1 MGSEMNRMMNYIKYG
16 LSLKT
21 TSADGHEYF
30 LVGINFNK
38 KWQIVEPSPETG
50 VSCVAGND
58 GESEF
63 YYFAPIECG
72 VNAIFDCI
80 DDTIHY
86 NEDIEK
92 KITLLREKVAELQ
105 ELFAEKPYEW
115 LLNLQ
120 FVYKPA
126 KKERVKKSAEPRNVK
141 KTKRINEKLQNN
153 DLDEKMMDV
162 ARHTSNL
169 DTFTDPKEDFVGS
182 EKTVETGNNI
192 EEANE
197 IDTKIA
203 AALEKR

>member
-86 NEDIEK
+86 NEDVEK
-92 KITLLREKVAELQ
+92 KIALLREKVAELQ
-105 ELFAEKPYEW
+105 ELFAEKSYEW

-120 FVYKPA
+120 FVHKPA
-126 KKERVKKSAEPRNVK
+126 KKDKSKRGSPKKPPIKNELLNEEIPETKIKEGKHIDEEVEEPIDNK
-141 KTKRINEKLQNN
+141 PI
-153 DLDEKMMDV
+153 
-162 ARHTSNL
+162 
-169 DTFTDPKEDFVGS
+169 
-182 EKTVETGNNI
+182 ETGNNK
-192 EEANE
+192 EEASE
-197 IDTKIA
+197 IDKKIA
-203 AALEKR
+203 ALLAK

>member
-72 VNAIFDCI
+72 VNVIFDCI

-86 NEDIEK
+86 NEDVEK
-92 KITLLREKVAELQ
+92 KIALLREKVAELQ

-126 KKERVKKSAEPRNVK
+126 KKDKSKRGRPKKEVIKTELPNEEVVKTETKEETHIDEEVEEPIENK
-141 KTKRINEKLQNN
+141 PI
-153 DLDEKMMDV
+153 
-162 ARHTSNL
+162 
-169 DTFTDPKEDFVGS
+169 
-182 EKTVETGNNI
+182 ETGNNK
-192 EEANE
+192 EEASE
-197 IDTKIA
+197 IDKKIS
-203 AALEKR
+203 ALLAK

>member
-86 NEDIEK
+86 NEDVEK
-92 KITLLREKVAELQ
+92 KIALLREKVTELQ

-120 FVYKPA
+120 FVHKPGKKDKGKRGRP
-126 KKERVKKSAEPRNVK
+126 KKEVIKTELPNEEVLKTETKEEMHVDEEVEEPIENK
-141 KTKRINEKLQNN
+141 PI
-153 DLDEKMMDV
+153 
-162 ARHTSNL
+162 
-169 DTFTDPKEDFVGS
+169 
-182 EKTVETGNNI
+182 ETGNNK
-192 EEANE
+192 EEASE
-197 IDTKIA
+197 IDKKIA
-203 AALEKR
+203 ALLAK

>member
-72 VNAIFDCI
+72 VNVIFDCI

-86 NEDIEK
+86 NEDVEK
-92 KITLLREKVAELQ
+92 KIALLREKIAELQ

-126 KKERVKKSAEPRNVK
+126 KKDKSKRGSPKKVAIKNELANEELPETEIKEGKHIDEEVEEPIENK
-141 KTKRINEKLQNN
+141 PI
-153 DLDEKMMDV
+153 
-162 ARHTSNL
+162 
-169 DTFTDPKEDFVGS
+169 
-182 EKTVETGNNI
+182 ETGNNK
-192 EEANE
+192 EEASE
-197 IDTKIA
+197 IDKKIA
-203 AALEKR
+203 ALLAK